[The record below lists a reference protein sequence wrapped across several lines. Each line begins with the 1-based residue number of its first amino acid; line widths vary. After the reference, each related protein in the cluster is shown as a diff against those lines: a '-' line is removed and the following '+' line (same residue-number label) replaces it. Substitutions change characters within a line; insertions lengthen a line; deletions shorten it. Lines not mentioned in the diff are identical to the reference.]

1 MSKYFSAFLAL
12 EMIQRAFGPRGAI
25 WELYEHLGAHGLV
38 SRHEAKNGKPI
49 AHNIFV
55 GTDSGLHDFEK
66 KFGMILSLF
75 LIDTAKYFRSVLFHE
90 SNITVKVLC
99 TIRFFTKFIP
109 KKIG

>member
-1 MSKYFSAFLAL
+1 MG
-12 EMIQRAFGPRGAI
+12 IIRAFGPRGA
-25 WELYEHLGAHGLV
+25 HGQV
-38 SRHEAKNGKPI
+38 SRQEAKNGKPI

-55 GTDSGLHDFEK
+55 GTDSSLHEFEK

-75 LIDTAKYFRSVLFHE
+75 LIDTAKYFGSVLFHE